1 MTSQPGLQTIAVHIL
16 PNVSQS
22 KGNQIMKFGQLIQY
36 YKRNNFFKNYVEN
49 ETSRLVRSRL
59 VQFQYIS
66 IALSLPYNK
75 NTNCIKL
82 WTIDPETCSIFIFQ
96 KRVWVYFLHQI
107 LCMIFREK
115 YFSCYILLAD
125 QISFSDCL

>member
-66 IALSLPYNK
+66 IALSLPYHK

-82 WTIDPETCSIFIFQ
+82 WTIDPEICSIFIFQ
-96 KRVWVYFLHQI
+96 KRVWDYFLHQI
-107 LCMIFREK
+107 LCMIFQEK

-125 QISFSDCL
+125 QISLSDCL